1 MGLYFCFGIL
11 YCFICLITI
20 PKFTFG
26 MHFLDEETFSDEI
39 DPNEAYNKETDIM
52 FSEIIKNETEQDKY
66 PISIYFS
73 KIMLH
78 YLRGLVDD
86 EVNGHQDAMNEF
98 YDDVRDSKKYNEEI
112 GEILRRLLDRIVNEK
127 NKRELIKEYIS
138 CILRDMKNDEADLK
152 RNLREVKIKN
162 NGTIKINYV
171 TKIMENPFLRD
182 LSNSETI
189 CKLLTKKKLEHLVGN
204 FLPII
209 EDDEDVEYNEYDK
222 DN

>member
-1 MGLYFCFGIL
+1 MLELC
-11 YCFICLITI
+11 
-20 PKFTFG
+20 
-26 MHFLDEETFSDEI
+26 
-39 DPNEAYNKETDIM
+39 
-52 FSEIIKNETEQDKY
+52 DKY

-86 EVNGHQDAMNEF
+86 EVNGYESSMNK
-98 YDDVRDSKKYNEEI
+98 YCDDVRDSKKYSKEI
-112 GEILRRLLDRIVNEK
+112 RKILGKLLDRIINEK
-127 NKRELIKEYIS
+127 NKREFIKEYIS
-138 CILRDMKNDEADLK
+138 CILKDMKNDEADLK
-152 RNLREVKIKN
+152 KNLREVKIKN

-209 EDDEDVEYNEYDK
+209 EDNEYVEYNEDDK
-222 DN
+222 DDKFNS